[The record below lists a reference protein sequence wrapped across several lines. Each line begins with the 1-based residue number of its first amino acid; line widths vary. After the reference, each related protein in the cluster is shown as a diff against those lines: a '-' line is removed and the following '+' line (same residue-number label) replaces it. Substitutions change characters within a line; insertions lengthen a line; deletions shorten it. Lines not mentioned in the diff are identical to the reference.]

1 MRFKCIF
8 HRPVPGCGHPDLS
21 PAGEAGRPEARHAAE
36 RGHGAADDQARD
48 TRHPRHQ
55 GSCTHPPPGHYIN
68 YLRIITATN
77 YSGDSAAAATSPSP
91 DPQLGLA
98 PAADPAQ

>member
-1 MRFKCIF
+1 MHKCIF
-8 HRPVPGCGHPDLS
+8 HRPVPGCGHPDLG

-55 GSCTHPPPGHYIN
+55 GSCTHPPPG
-68 YLRIITATN
+68 
-77 YSGDSAAAATSPSP
+77 
-91 DPQLGLA
+91 Q
-98 PAADPAQ
+98 